1 MPRQIRPALARASKL
16 LLCGA
21 AAVAIAIPLAQGATD
36 VALKR
41 GTLGAEA
48 ANGQAPSFSSAS
60 IKVNNNAPRA
70 FVEIF
75 TVSKNRFTATESAIN
90 MIMLAYGD
98 KYPLKPAQVL
108 DGPDW
113 MKTEVFN
120 IDAEL
125 PKFMSDQLK
134 PGHMA
139 ALALL
144 YPNEVRQTDELKQVF
159 RSLLTNRF
167 KLRIRHETK
176 VLPVTEL
183 VLAKNGPKVA
193 QDQTANGSCR
203 ISDVGPEKGP
213 WLDVNSCDFRTL
225 VGLLSAEP
233 ELRSRVLVDKTGLH
247 GRYSFKIH
255 LTRHS
260 TPSEP
265 LGLLMSAALRKELGL
280 RVTSTTASVDTI
292 VIQHIENPAQN

>member
-1 MPRQIRPALARASKL
+1 MAANVAEGPKPRSKAPLGSAAAL
-16 LLCGA
+16 
-21 AAVAIAIPLAQGATD
+21 AVAILLSLCTAVLAPKT
-36 VALKR
+36 
-41 GTLGAEA
+41 GTLAAEA
-48 ANGQAPSFSSAS
+48 SKGQWPSFDAAS
-60 IKVNNNAPRA
+60 IKVNTNAPRA

-125 PKFMSDQLK
+125 PKSMSDQLK

-144 YPNEVRQTDELKQVF
+144 YPDQARQTDELKQVF
-159 RSLLTNRF
+159 RSLLINRF

-183 VLAKNGPKVA
+183 VLAENGPKVA
-193 QDQTANGSCR
+193 ADKTANGSCR
-203 ISDVGPEKGP
+203 ITDVGPEKGL

-225 VGLLSAEP
+225 AGLLSAEP

-255 LTRHS
+255 LTRNS

-265 LGLLMSAALRKELGL
+265 PGLLVSAALRKELGL
-280 RVTSTTASVDTI
+280 KVTSATAPVDTI
-292 VIQHIENPAQN
+292 AIEHIDNPVKN